1 MSTTQKKQEN
11 KTVRQTAV
19 FLNKSKKAH
28 LAKKRLWLLTNVSKG
43 PANLIVCI
51 IDVMCLQANLKKN
64 SRDDNFRGL
73 FLKRWSCLV
82 NCEKYISTATS
93 PQVYRYGPVWI
104 LRCVEVSHVITPRLC
119 KWVFFLKFEYCAFCG
134 PNGLFVK
141 LDHFLKDRVKT
152 QDVWNHHLVRYTIP
166 IGPILFL
173 RQMLKQLV

>member
-28 LAKKRLWLLTNVSKG
+28 LAKKNFDFWQTFPKG
-43 PANLIVCI
+43 PPTSLSASSTSCA
-51 IDVMCLQANLKKN
+51 CRPTLKKQQWWQL
-64 SRDDNFRGL
+64 SGSL
-73 FLKRWSCLV
+73 PQAMVLSGKQ
-82 NCEKYISTATS
+82 CEKYISTATS